1 MKKILAF
8 IVMAAFCLTGT
19 AKTADEVIKEIEK
32 ATGAQV
38 IRFNKELLA
47 MQMGKTNNDSL
58 EAILKC
64 IDNGCVLI
72 IEDAGKEKSEMFSNT
87 TAELDTAYEPVITA
101 FDGDD
106 RVKILGRAEGET
118 IKEIVIVVDDG
129 DDCVMVYLT
138 GSIPKDKIGQ
148 LVNKTTINFN

>member
-1 MKKILAF
+1 MR
-8 IVMAAFCLTGT
+8 AAFCLTGT

-38 IRFNKELLA
+38 IRFNQEMIA
-47 MQMGKTNNDSL
+47 MQMEKTDNKDL
-58 EAILKC
+58 EGMLKD

-72 IEDAGKEKSEMFSNT
+72 IEDAGKEKSEMFNNT
-87 TAELDTAYEPVITA
+87 TAELDTAYEPVVTA

-106 RVKILGRAEGET
+106 RVKILGHAEGET

-148 LVNKTTINFN
+148 LVNKNTINFN